1 MIENARRKYKIL
13 FIEDDK
19 VDQKAFERFVEKDG
33 LPYEYTVAGSISEA
47 KDFLKVK
54 TYDVILA
61 DLMLGDGT
69 AFDILEEIGEMPF
82 VVITGSGDEEVAVK
96 AIKAGAM
103 DYIVK
108 DNERHYLKVLPI
120 TVENA
125 VKYHEK
131 EKLYKMLS
139 HAIMDIKDSV
149 YFTDLDDKIIYVNDA
164 FCRTYGYEKEEIL
177 GRDGAILWHLNSGT
191 EYKQSLFPK
200 AIKGGIKGEFLH
212 KKQDGS
218 FFPVLI
224 SRNLIKD
231 DRKKELAIAGVVR
244 DITERKLIEQQFQSL
259 AHYDTL
265 TSLPNRAFL
274 MERLSQ
280 ALIQARWSNN
290 ILALLF
296 LDLDRFKTI
305 NDTFGHDTGDQMLKE
320 VSQRLLGCVRDSD
333 TVGRMGGDEFLIIL
347 PKITKVQDATIIAQ
361 RVNESLSEPFLL
373 SGHECTIGASI
384 GISQFPSDGK
394 DAETLF
400 KNADVAMYKAKEA
413 GMNTYQF
420 YNSTMNAASFQDLML
435 ENKMRKALEY
445 QEFLLHY
452 QPQVDLKTSQVIGVE
467 ALIRW
472 QDPDSGLIFSS
483 EFIPLAEES
492 GLIIP
497 MGKWLIREACRQAK
511 AWQLAGFSS
520 LRMAIN
526 MSGKQFKQR
535 NFVDLISDEL
545 KNSKL
550 EPELLELEL
559 TESILLQSEVTSS
572 VLNEFDKLGVKLSI
586 DDFGTGYS
594 SLSYLKKL
602 PISKLKIDQ
611 SFVHGISHDPSD
623 EEIIKAIINMAHN
636 LNIKVIAEG
645 VETKKQI
652 KFLIEQGCDEAQGF
666 LLCRPIPAEKL
677 EQKLSKD
684 GPTTI
689 V

>member
-347 PKITKVQDATIIAQ
+347 PKIAKVQDATIIAQ